1 VVGADLENL
10 AAVWRDSPV
19 SAMRPNEVLLVT
31 DFDGTMADIGP
42 DPLQTVALPGA
53 LDALRRLSQL
63 LKQVV
68 VLSSRTGA
76 DLARLVPLT
85 GVRLIGDSG
94 LAPLTPAEKRALERF
109 NVEAT
114 TLMGSIPGAWIE
126 IKPAS
131 TTIHL
136 RNAQVTGEEAM
147 ALLRPL
153 IKAEGLFGA
162 KGRRVIEVH
171 SRLGGKGT
179 AMSTLLDE
187 FEPGGVVSMGDDEND
202 RAAFEVLSASS
213 LPHVCIGVSSPEVP
227 RDVFARCDF
236 VVPNPHDA
244 TAFLQMLAVWASN
257 SPPGS
262 A

>member
-1 VVGADLENL
+1 
-10 AAVWRDSPV
+10 
-19 SAMRPNEVLLVT
+19 
-31 DFDGTMADIGP
+31 
-42 DPLQTVALPGA
+42 
-53 LDALRRLSQL
+53 
-63 LKQVV
+63 
-68 VLSSRTGA
+68 
-76 DLARLVPLT
+76 LVPLT

-109 NVEAT
+109 NVEAA

-126 IKPAS
+126 MKPAS

-153 IKAEGLFGA
+153 IKSEALFGA

-179 AMSTLLDE
+179 AMSALLDE
-187 FEPGGVVSMGDDEND
+187 FEPEGVVSMGDDEND
-202 RAAFEVLSASS
+202 RAAFEVLSARS

-227 RDVFARCDF
+227 RDVFARCDI
-236 VVPNPHDA
+236 VVSSPHDA
-244 TAFLQMLAVWASN
+244 TAFLQMLADWASN